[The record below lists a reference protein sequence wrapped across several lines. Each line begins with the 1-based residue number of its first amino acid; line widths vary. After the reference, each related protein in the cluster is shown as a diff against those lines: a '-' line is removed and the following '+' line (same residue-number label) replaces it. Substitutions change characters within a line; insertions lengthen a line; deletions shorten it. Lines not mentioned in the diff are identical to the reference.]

1 MTRMESRRLRRVVV
15 LALLGT
21 AVTAGVVLRL
31 NLDVDHDVAGL
42 MTPGAQSPAAPVIRH
57 DFPSYVLH
65 EGVGH
70 DGQAFYVIA
79 REPMHLRA
87 AAGWTDRPRYRLQ
100 RILLPVLAWSTH
112 PQGGGRGLAL
122 SLWTWAALGV
132 ALTGLGAALLAH
144 SLGASQRAVEGLA
157 LLVPFLP
164 AAFATL
170 DLSVADELA
179 LGLVLVALALDRM
192 GHERGALATAVLAV
206 LAKEA
211 MLLVLVGWALTR
223 GRRVLLRLV
232 GVPALVAGGW
242 WLVLRVWL
250 SSSREQSEEF
260 SVVRGLIRAVHIWF
274 DGDGRVSGVV
284 VAASVAAAVFVL
296 LRRGLRSPLGGAIAI
311 QLALVPFLSAV
322 VLAGDW
328 NGPRA
333 TAPLLL
339 LSIVAMTV
347 PAEQPA
353 RVDPAPAEPVPE
365 TRISSLPAVRA

>member
-1 MTRMESRRLRRVVV
+1 MGRMERGRLRRVVA

-21 AVTAGVVLRL
+21 AITAGVVLRL
-31 NLDVDHDVAGL
+31 NLQVDHDVVGL
-42 MTPGAQSPAAPVIRH
+42 MTPGAQSPAAAVIQH
-57 DFPSYVLH
+57 DFPSYRLH
-65 EGVGH
+65 SGVGH

-79 REPMHLRA
+79 REPMHLRDA
-87 AAGWTDRPRYRLQ
+87 ARWTDRPRYRLQ

-112 PQGGGRGLAL
+112 PQGGGRGLVL

-144 SLGASQRAVEGLA
+144 SLGASRRAVERLA
-157 LLVPFLP
+157 LFAPLLP

-170 DLSVADELA
+170 DLTVADELA

-206 LAKEA
+206 LAKEV
-211 MLLVLVGWALTR
+211 MLLVLLGWALTR
-223 GRRVLLRLV
+223 GRRTLLRLV
-232 GVPALVAGGW
+232 GVPALVVGGW
-242 WLVLRVWL
+242 WLVLRVWF
-250 SSSREQSEEF
+250 SSSREPSEEF
-260 SVVRGLIRAVHIWF
+260 SVVRGLIRAVRIWF
-274 DGDGRVSGVV
+274 DGDGRISGVL
-284 VAASVAAAVFVL
+284 VAASVAVGAFVL
-296 LRRGLRSPLGGAIAI
+296 LRRGLRSPLGSAIAI

-347 PAEQPA
+347 PARMPVPVEPA
-353 RVDPAPAEPVPE
+353 HPEPGPE
-365 TRISSLPAVRA
+365 TRVSPLPAVPA

>member
-1 MTRMESRRLRRVVV
+1 MERGRLRRVVA

-21 AVTAGVVLRL
+21 AITAGVVLRV
-31 NLDVDHDVAGL
+31 NLDVDHDVVGL
-42 MTPGAQSPAAPVIRH
+42 MTPGAESPAAAVIHH
-57 DFPSYVLH
+57 DFPGYRLH
-65 EGVGH
+65 GGVGH

-79 REPMHLRA
+79 REPMHLHDA
-87 AAGWTDRPRYRLQ
+87 ARWTDRPRYRLQ

-112 PQGGGRGLAL
+112 PQGGGRGLVL

-144 SLGASQRAVEGLA
+144 SLGASRRAVEGLA
-157 LLVPFLP
+157 LLAPLLP
-164 AAFATL
+164 AAFTTL

-192 GHERGALATAVLAV
+192 GHRRGALATAVLAV
-206 LAKEA
+206 LAKEV
-211 MLLVLVGWALTR
+211 MLLVLLGWAVRR
-223 GRRVLLRLV
+223 GRRTLLGLV

-242 WLVLRVWL
+242 WLVLRVGF
-250 SSSREQSEEF
+250 SSSREPSEEF
-260 SVVRGLIRAVHIWF
+260 SVVRGLIRAVRIWF
-274 DGDGRVSGVV
+274 DGDGRISGVV
-284 VAASVAAAVFVL
+284 VVASVAAGAFVL
-296 LRRGLRSPLGGAIAI
+296 LRRGPRSPLGAVIAI

-347 PAEQPA
+347 PAQSSAPVERAHPEPEPES
-353 RVDPAPAEPVPE
+353 RVSP
-365 TRISSLPAVRA
+365 LPAVPA